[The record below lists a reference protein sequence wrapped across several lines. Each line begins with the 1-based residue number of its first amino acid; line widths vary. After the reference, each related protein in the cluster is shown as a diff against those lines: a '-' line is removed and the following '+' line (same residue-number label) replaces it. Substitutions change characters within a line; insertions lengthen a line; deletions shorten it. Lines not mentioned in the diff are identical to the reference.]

1 MKKELLEE
9 IIKINHF
16 YNRINEAINPVP
28 AARMIKNLVK
38 DMPEGAFKKLFSVFS
53 QEEETAYKVLE
64 KPNAKVAEIESAVE
78 KLIQNINFS
87 ELAAHLLE
95 NKKLGTQIDNFIET
109 KIKNIESGTISKEK
123 ALNDLES
130 VLTSWSEKEGI
141 PELGPEL
148 VKKLE
153 GKFQNSM
160 VPDFSGIL
168 KSESEEIFNLVGKKL
183 STTDAKLLNDVYG
196 RLLKLKPE
204 EIIKVEN
211 ALKRIT
217 SQDGILQQSI
227 NRLKQAKDV
236 SSKMKSENFQK
247 ALNKAIEYL
256 NTASTTVGKLKVVSL
271 IKGIATIFGLVLAY
285 KAYTFFSNLMS
296 QLQSIPY
303 IGQYFSSDDTQT
315 PEPTKTE
322 PDKPEETW

>member
-16 YNRINEAINPVP
+16 YNRINEAINPTP

-53 QEEETAYKVLE
+53 QEEETAYKVLQNP
-64 KPNAKVAEIESAVE
+64 KSKANEIKSAVE
-78 KLIQNINFS
+78 KLLQNINFS
-87 ELAAHLLE
+87 EWAAHLLE
-95 NKKLGTQIDNFIET
+95 NKKLGPQIDDFIEK
-109 KIKNIESGTISKEK
+109 KIKNIELGTISKEK

-130 VLTSWSEKEGI
+130 VLTRWSEMEGV

-148 VKKLE
+148 LKKLE
-153 GKFQNSM
+153 GKFQNAKL
-160 VPDFSGIL
+160 PDFSGVL
-168 KSESEEIFNLVGKKL
+168 KSESQEIFNLLGKKL
-183 STTDAKLLNDVYG
+183 STEDAKLLNDVYG
-196 RLLKLKPE
+196 RLTKLKPD

-227 NRLKQAKDV
+227 NRLKQAKDI
-236 SSKMKSENFQK
+236 SSKMKAENLQK
-247 ALNKAIEYL
+247 ALDKSVGYL
-256 NTASTTVGKLKVVSL
+256 NIASTSIGKVKIFNL
-271 IKGIATIFGLVLAY
+271 IKGIGVLYGIYLAY
-285 KAYTFFSNLMS
+285 KIIGAFNTLLS
-296 QLQSIPY
+296 QLQSLPVV
-303 IGQYFSSDDTQT
+303 GDYFKSDNTQT
-315 PEPTKTE
+315 PE

>member
-16 YNRINEAINPVP
+16 YNRINEAINPAP
-28 AARMIKNLVK
+28 ASRMIKNLVK

-53 QEEETAYKVLE
+53 QEEETAYKVLQ

-87 ELAAHLLE
+87 ELAAHLHE
-95 NKKLGTQIDNFIET
+95 NKKLDTKIYNFIET

-130 VLTSWSEKEGI
+130 VLTRWSEMEGI

-196 RLLKLKPE
+196 RLTKLKPE

-236 SSKMKSENFQK
+236 SSKMKFENFQK
-247 ALNKAIEYL
+247 TLNKAIEDL
-256 NTASTTVGKLKVVSL
+256 NTATTTVGKLKVFTLMKAIS
-271 IKGIATIFGLVLAY
+271 KIFGLVLALTLIY
-285 KAYTFFSNLMS
+285 KAYNLYTNLMS
-296 QLQSIPY
+296 KLQSIPY
-303 IGQYFSSDDTQT
+303 IGEYFFSDDTKT
-315 PEPTKTE
+315 PEST
-322 PDKPEETW
+322 KPEETW